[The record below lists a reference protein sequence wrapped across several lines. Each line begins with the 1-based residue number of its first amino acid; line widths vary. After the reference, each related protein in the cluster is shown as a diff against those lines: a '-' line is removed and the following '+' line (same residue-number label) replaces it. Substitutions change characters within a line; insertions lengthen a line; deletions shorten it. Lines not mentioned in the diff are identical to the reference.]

1 MGVLNNSVKG
11 KIEITKEGE
20 ALVGFQKEEK
30 DGHTILTPVFE
41 KVAKLKNAVFGIFA
55 AVDENLNDGGEG
67 PDIYDAKTDEK
78 ITIPK
83 KLSTHLSN
91 AAETVKAFAWKL
103 LSPKEYPN
111 KKNYE
116 TGSYSHDSGAELWY
130 MLEREA
136 SEGNVKR
143 TIYVSP
149 EQKDTTY
156 TYVYETQDEAYRYRY
171 DVEVILKN
179 QAGGRNVTKVN
190 VIKTT
195 SPLDGSVPEIPMT
208 YMHGMVGTE
217 SVDDAKGE
225 IQSYEKDKI
234 DEFDWTVVS
243 ELDVYKKL
251 YVFEAD
257 GENDV
262 FIDGVDTDLAKYSAK
277 RYLVKDYLYYKL
289 TADDLKTEERD
300 VTKTVI
306 DQPGIDAD
314 GNGSYDGPD
323 DTPPTYKDET
333 VKVTKT
339 KFEWDNEGWELIG
352 TPAAGDRAILKQTE
366 GGETKYK
373 TAVTGYYTKGE
384 KTDLAQGIGY
394 AFIETDTAG
403 KELPPYTIPTEE
415 GWSKLAFTGDAKN
428 DPQYVIIS
436 KLDAESGSTI
446 YRVLLNDLVS

>member
-1 MGVLNNSVKG
+1 MVAIYDADGNKVVYKDKDQYSFAELDQMVTNRYTFTVTEQDMHIDGNYSQLITSNGHAEDADPAYDNSNFPYKKYYRLMGVLNNSVKG

-91 AAETVKAFAWKL
+91 AVETVKAFAWKL

-306 DQPGIDAD
+306 DQPGIDANGD
-314 GNGSYDGPD
+314 GS
-323 DTPPTYKDET
+323 
-333 VKVTKT
+333 
-339 KFEWDNEGWELIG
+339 L
-352 TPAAGDRAILKQTE
+352 
-366 GGETKYK
+366 
-373 TAVTGYYTKGE
+373 
-384 KTDLAQGIGY
+384 
-394 AFIETDTAG
+394 
-403 KELPPYTIPTEE
+403 
-415 GWSKLAFTGDAKN
+415 
-428 DPQYVIIS
+428 
-436 KLDAESGSTI
+436 
-446 YRVLLNDLVS
+446 